1 MNQEERQEKKLFII
15 DGQLIGAIL
24 YIVSLLISI
33 VIIIDQRKSALNK
46 ERILTN
52 SEAQSLALANK
63 IFIFLLALW
72 FLYLNYESYEFSKN
86 TNQDTSSLKLQIFA
100 SFLSIIGAMIGI
112 YVVYTDFQ
120 NTNLQ
125 TAEIENPEL

>member
-15 DGQLIGAIL
+15 DGQLIGSIL

-63 IFIFLLALW
+63 IFIFLLILW

-100 SFLSIIGAMIGI
+100 SFLSIIGAIIGI

>member
-63 IFIFLLALW
+63 IFIFLLVLW

-86 TNQDTSSLKLQIFA
+86 TNQDTSSLKLQIFT

>member
-52 SEAQSLALANK
+52 SEAQSLAIAIK
-63 IFIFLLALW
+63 IFIFLLVLW
-72 FLYLNYESYEFSKN
+72 FLYINYESYEFSKN

>member
-63 IFIFLLALW
+63 IFIFLLVLW

>member
-1 MNQEERQEKKLFII
+1 MNQEEIQEKKLFII

-63 IFIFLLALW
+63 IFIFLLIIW
-72 FLYLNYESYEFSKN
+72 FLYLNYKSYEFSKD
-86 TNQDTSSLKLQIFA
+86 TNQNTSSLKLQIFA
-100 SFLSIIGAMIGI
+100 SFLSIISAIIGI
-112 YVVYTDFQ
+112 YVVYTDFS

>member
-52 SEAQSLALANK
+52 NEAQSLALANK
-63 IFIFLLALW
+63 IFIFLLVLW